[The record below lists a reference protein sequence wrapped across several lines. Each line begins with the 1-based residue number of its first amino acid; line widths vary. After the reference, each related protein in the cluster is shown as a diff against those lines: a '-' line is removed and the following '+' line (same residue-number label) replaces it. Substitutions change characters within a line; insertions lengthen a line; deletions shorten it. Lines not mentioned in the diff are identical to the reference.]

1 MARFLSIIDAISRK
15 SGQAVSFLLIAAIIV
30 ITYEVVARRIFHSPT
45 IWAHESTVQLL
56 AVLYVIGGAYT
67 LYVRGHISMDILYV
81 RFSPRTRAILDLI
94 TSLFFFLFC
103 GVLLWQGTETA
114 LASIMRGEGS
124 GTVWNPPI
132 YFIRSAI
139 PLGALLILF
148 QGLAKFIRDF
158 SIVVQRR

>member
-1 MARFLSIIDAISRK
+1 MARFLSIVDAISRK

-30 ITYEVVARRIFHSPT
+30 ITYEVVARRAFHAPT

-114 LASIMRGEGS
+114 LVSIMRGEGS

>member
-1 MARFLSIIDAISRK
+1 MARFLSIVDAVSRK

-30 ITYEVVARRIFHSPT
+30 ITYEVVARRVFDAPT

-56 AVLYVIGGAYT
+56 AVLYVVGGAYT
-67 LYVRGHISMDILYV
+67 LYVRGHISMDVLYV

-103 GVLLWQGTETA
+103 GVLLWQGTDTA
-114 LASIMRGEGS
+114 LVSVMRGEGS

-132 YFIRSAI
+132 YFIRIAI